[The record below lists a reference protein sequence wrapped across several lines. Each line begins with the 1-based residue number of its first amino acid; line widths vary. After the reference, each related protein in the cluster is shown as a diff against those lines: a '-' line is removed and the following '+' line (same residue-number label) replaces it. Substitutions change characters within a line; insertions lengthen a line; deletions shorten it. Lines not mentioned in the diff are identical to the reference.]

1 MPRETRDTFVYVT
14 YIDAPP
20 ETVWK
25 ALLEPE
31 FTRQYWGYE
40 NVSDWKKGS
49 TWEHRKADE
58 SRTLALLGDVLEADP
73 PRRLVITWADPKDR
87 GKAERHSRV
96 AFEIEPLAG
105 MVSPHGHSWRARA
118 GLRDAAED
126 LPGLAA
132 RSLEPEV
139 SPGNRPPV
147 EDLGVK
153 GGSPCPTSCT
163 ALESPRSP
171 SACTRRSRRSTA

>member
-96 AFEIEPLAG
+96 TFEIEPLAG
-105 MVSPHGHSWRARA
+105 MVRLTVTHG
-118 GLRDAAED
+118 E
-126 LPGLAA
+126 
-132 RSLEPEV
+132 LEPGSEMQRKISQGWPRV
-139 SPGNRPPV
+139 LSSLKSLLETGRP
-147 EDLGVK
+147 LK
-153 GGSPCPTSCT
+153 TW
-163 ALESPRSP
+163 A
-171 SACTRRSRRSTA
+171 